1 MPGIGRCFCAGRIDT
16 AGFAA
21 RIGAFQASL
30 ALPEQCLGGDDREPD
45 AMNRLIRCF
54 SRLLALCAWL
64 LAGQA
69 LADAGNAVVTITEG
83 PAQIL
88 RGVNRS
94 PAAVGVRMRAGDILM
109 VDAAGFLRIETDDGL
124 RVDLGPG
131 ARALWLPKPS
141 PNAAQRLLYLQS
153 GLIKVSSPIPRGA
166 TPSAFSTPMVDVD
179 QATVVVLAQEAEKLW
194 VFAETGGVNGHER
207 AAAPGGEASLSLKP
221 GECLSRAGD
230 KKTAPSPRPPPEFI
244 SRLPRPFLDT
254 LPARYA
260 ELAKRDT
267 VLKPGPA
274 VAYEDIQGWLQAEPA
289 LRRDLMSRWR
299 PRARDAAF
307 KAALVANMNRHP
319 EWERVLFPE
328 RFRPQSAAGQ
338 QPVSPA
344 RSSQ

>member
-1 MPGIGRCFCAGRIDT
+1 M
-16 AGFAA
+16 
-21 RIGAFQASL
+21 
-30 ALPEQCLGGDDREPD
+30 PEQCLGGDDGGPD
-45 AMNRLIRCF
+45 AMNKTIRYF
-54 SRLLALCAWL
+54 SRLLALFAWL

-69 LADAGNAVVTITEG
+69 LAEAGIAVVTITEG

-109 VDAAGFLRIETDDGL
+109 VDAAGFLRIETDDGI
-124 RVDLGPG
+124 RIDLGPG
-131 ARALWLPKPS
+131 ARALWLPKPT

-153 GLIKVSSPIPRGA
+153 GLIKVSAPIPRGA
-166 TPSAFSTPMVDVD
+166 TPSAFATPMVDVD
-179 QATVVVLAQEAEKLW
+179 EATVVVLAQEAEKLW
-194 VFAETGGVNGHER
+194 VFAETGAVKGLER
-207 AAAPGGEASLSLKP
+207 AAAPGGAGALILKP

-230 KKTAPSPRPPPEFI
+230 KKTAASPRPPPEFI
-244 SRLPRPFLDT
+244 GLLPRTFLDT

-274 VAYEDIQGWLQAEPA
+274 VAYDGVQGWLQAEPA
-289 LRRDLMSRWR
+289 LRRELMPRWR
-299 PRARDAAF
+299 PRAGDAAF
-307 KAALVANMNRHP
+307 KAALVANMKRHP

-338 QPVSPA
+338 
-344 RSSQ
+344 